1 MYCVN
6 ITNPPRSRMFGHIDI
21 DDNKIRRTI
30 KVGIMR
36 PAGPDAISRFAQ
48 PFLEQISREVVFLVY
63 HDVQSVL
70 ILQLPRRRISQR
82 AASILETTRP
92 YCNRHLAR

>member
-6 ITNPPRSRMFGHIDI
+6 ITYPLRSRVFGHIDI
-21 DDNKIRRTI
+21 GDHKIRRTI

-36 PAGPDAISRFAQ
+36 PAGADTISRFAQ
-48 PFLEQISREVVFLVY
+48 PFVEQGAGEVVLLVY

-70 ILQLPRRRISQR
+70 ILQLPGR
-82 AASILETTRP
+82 
-92 YCNRHLAR
+92 